1 MAKFEI
7 TTEKCLELVGKYYE
21 TVKANGLLPKIQV
34 YVDNIENCHLVVD
47 GTSFVSAVNHTVTPI
62 SEDSDLI
69 EGYLIVPYQIFCG
82 THKDKNIFDFKIK
95 TED

>member
-69 EGYLIVPYQIFCG
+69 EGYLLVPYQIFCG
-82 THKDKNIFDFKIK
+82 TNK
-95 TED
+95 E